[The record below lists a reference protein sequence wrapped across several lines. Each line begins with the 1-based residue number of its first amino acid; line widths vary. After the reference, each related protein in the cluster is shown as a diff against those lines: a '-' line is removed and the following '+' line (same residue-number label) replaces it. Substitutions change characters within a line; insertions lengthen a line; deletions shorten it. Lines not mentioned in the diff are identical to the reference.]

1 MYCAHDNRVQVIIE
15 PEKRR
20 WCLTKL
26 HVALWDHVSLHV
38 HVNIHIQYC
47 LCTCTHCTSCYF
59 IIPQVCHLIYSP
71 WNRSGVSWGQLMS
84 LIKVA
89 IYYNHY
95 SWNLVLIWAVF
106 FLLLL
111 SCSCVFISLELCVF
125 NSFLFP
131 LSSSLSLRVPLFLST
146 PFSLSLCPFS
156 SLLLPPP
163 LSFSFPQVYSVISSG
178 LIPIKRPSLG
188 AKMTEVYPSRLG
200 QRLYQSS
207 FANTTWIWSVV
218 LIRYNRLDV
227 QY

>member
-47 LCTCTHCTSCYF
+47 LCTCTLYIMLFYYPSGLSPDLQSMEQIRRIMRPTDVPDQGSYLLQSLFMESCVDMSRFFFTFAVLLLCVYF
-59 IIPQVCHLIYSP
+59 TWTMCIQLFPFSSLFLSFSSCPSFSLYTFLSFSLPLFLSP
-71 WNRSGVSWGQLMS
+71 FPSPS
-84 LIKVA
+84 
-89 IYYNHY
+89 
-95 SWNLVLIWAVF
+95 
-106 FLLLL
+106 LLLL
-111 SCSCVFISLELCVF
+111 S
-125 NSFLFP
+125 
-131 LSSSLSLRVPLFLST
+131 
-146 PFSLSLCPFS
+146 
-156 SLLLPPP
+156 
-163 LSFSFPQVYSVISSG
+163 QVYSVISSG
-178 LIPIKRPSLG
+178 LTPIKRPSLG
-188 AKMTEVYPSRLG
+188 ERMTEVYPSRLG